1 MKHFLM
7 NWPNP
12 DFKDGFYV
20 EYRHGHYMLGHLTDN
35 KECNYRRDSSH
46 VISRKAFFILKTEA
60 KKNLRRLQRA
70 MAVEALSPLQ
80 QGKSLTA
87 RIVAKE
93 LGVSVVNLSMANIIS
108 DSEDNLRHT
117 LQVIEETPVIFNE
130 G

>member
-35 KECNYRRDSSH
+35 KGCKFRRDHSH
-46 VISRKAFFILKTEA
+46 VISRKVFFLLKAGA

>member
-20 EYRHGHYMLGHLTDN
+20 EYKQGTYWLGHLTDN